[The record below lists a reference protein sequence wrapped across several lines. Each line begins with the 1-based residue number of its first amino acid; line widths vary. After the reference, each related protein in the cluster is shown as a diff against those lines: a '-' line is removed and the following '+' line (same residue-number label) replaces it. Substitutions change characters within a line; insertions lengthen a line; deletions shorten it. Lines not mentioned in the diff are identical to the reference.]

1 MEVYFWIFASVIVL
15 SALGRLYLFIKGG
28 NRVQIYE
35 LFESLI
41 AILGTLGLYGYV
53 YSLNFGSKL
62 FWKVIFIFLLL
73 SFLYSLFKPKSIS
86 AYKKLGNR
94 KAVLLIGAT
103 ALFSL
108 PATYMLGLYAYSS

>member
-41 AILGTLGLYGYV
+41 AILRLQRSARCLIRTLSV
-53 YSLNFGSKL
+53 KE
-62 FWKVIFIFLLL
+62 
-73 SFLYSLFKPKSIS
+73 
-86 AYKKLGNR
+86 R
-94 KAVLLIGAT
+94 
-103 ALFSL
+103 
-108 PATYMLGLYAYSS
+108 